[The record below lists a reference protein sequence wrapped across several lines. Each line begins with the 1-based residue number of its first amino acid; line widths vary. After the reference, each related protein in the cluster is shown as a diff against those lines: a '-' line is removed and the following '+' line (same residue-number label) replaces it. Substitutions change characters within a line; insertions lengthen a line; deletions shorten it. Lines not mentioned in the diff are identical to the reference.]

1 MVYLIFQ
8 ETVCKCKYAGC
19 KILDH
24 DTKLRLFTDYY
35 NKTHDEQS
43 SFLVHQCT
51 ELCDIGRRYREE
63 NLSHRQCSFKYFLF
77 IRSKRVQ
84 VCLKTLLQVYAI
96 SSKRI
101 QILQAKMKN
110 NGPLTDQRGKDMNRP
125 HRTTN

>member
-43 SFLVHQCT
+43 SFLVHQCI

-63 NLSHRQCSFKYFLF
+63 NLSRRQCSFKYFLF